1 MVENWLLVIILSF
14 LAGAGFC
21 LLFQVNKKHIFLA
34 SICSATSWTLFQY
47 LTSVG
52 MNSVFSTFVSGFIVG
67 IMTEIFAKIKKCP
80 AINFIIIGTIPLV
93 PGLKVYQGTL
103 KLIEGNTFPGISQ
116 ILEAV
121 FIAIAIAIS
130 ILVSTSIF
138 KGIRDKKFRRSIK
151 FKNPNAPN

>member
-1 MVENWLLVIILSF
+1 M
-14 LAGAGFC
+14 
-21 LLFQVNKKHIFLA
+21 
-34 SICSATSWTLFQY
+34 
-47 LTSVG
+47 
-52 MNSVFSTFVSGFIVG
+52 FSTFVSGFIVG